1 MSRPIF
7 RFAPSPNGYLHPGH
21 AYAALLN
28 QKICRAHNGIMLLRM
43 ENTDIGR
50 SNRKYEDA
58 ILEDLTW
65 IGFEWQ
71 GEVRRQSEYFDRYQ
85 TKLDELR
92 NAGFAYP
99 SFLSRREIRG
109 VVEKWEKDNDNDWPR
124 DPDGALHYP
133 GIGREFDE
141 ATRIRLQAENPN
153 FAMRLDI
160 NAAIGNNPND
170 LNWQEM
176 QCDDNGAELK
186 QERIKCAPEQW
197 GDVILGRK
205 DIPASYH
212 LACVIDDGL
221 QNITHVVRGKD
232 IYHATSIHRV
242 LQKLLGIEPPIYCHH
257 DLLLDDQGEKLSK
270 RHGDKS
276 LRELREEGML
286 PSDIHRLIGLT
297 P

>member
-21 AYAALLN
+21 AYAALFN

-50 SNRKYEDA
+50 SKETYEKA
-58 ILEDLTW
+58 ILEDLAW

-71 GEVRRQSEYFDRYQ
+71 GEVRRQSEHFDCYQ
-85 TKLDELR
+85 NKLDDLR
-92 NAGFAYP
+92 RAGFAYP

-109 VVEKWEKDNDNDWPR
+109 VVEKREKDNDGDWPR

-141 ATRIRLQAENPN
+141 ATRKKLQAENPN

-160 NAAIGNNPND
+160 NAATRKISSD
-170 LNWQEM
+170 LNWREM
-176 QCDDNGAELK
+176 QCDDSGAELNLE
-186 QERIKCAPEQW
+186 QIKCAPERW

-221 QNITHVVRGKD
+221 QNVTHVVRGKD

-242 LQKLLGIEPPIYCHH
+242 LQELLRIEPPIYCHH
-257 DLLLDDQGEKLSK
+257 DLLLDGDGEKLSK

-276 LRELREEGML
+276 LRELRDEGLL
-286 PSDIHRLIGLT
+286 PSNIHRMIGLT